1 MKRHSAAIVVVLL
14 SALALASCGGTSD
27 NGQDVGPGDTS
38 SGSLPPNPGAGPP
51 TVTGFHAL
59 FTPAGGLLPYPYDA
73 FFAGTTDGTL
83 NVPLSAFSTAT
94 FREPGVATTAP
105 AQPVQNALDGFST
118 TQPITARFSGAIDAA
133 SLSPAN
139 VIVLQVNIDP
149 ATKGVVGFV
158 RPLVPGTDFSLGVD
172 ATLGATTLEI
182 TPLRPLAPKSG
193 YLVFLL
199 NTIRGASGEA
209 ASADTDFATIRQTI
223 LTEFA
228 ARPPGSPP
236 AAATCATVTNTTLR
250 ALCQLTSSHF
260 IIASVAQI
268 PAANVIL
275 SFSFSTQSVSDTL
288 DFLNTTTAAGA
299 YTLVNTG
306 LTTAQVLPGSPGA
319 ARIYAGTLRVPYYLT
334 PPSAGDP
341 TAPLTR
347 YWTAAATQPFTV
359 PGIDPN
365 SQLVTRFKPAPA
377 VKATLDIPLLL
388 TIPALGAPGPDGW
401 PIVIFQHGTPRTRGD
416 ALLVAD
422 RLSARG
428 FAVIAID
435 LPLHGI
441 TPTDDFAP
449 LRQAG
454 RERTFDLDFVNNTT
468 SAPGPDGV
476 IDATGTHFINL
487 TNLLVSR
494 DNVRQTVADLI
505 TLVRTIPTIDYDT
518 SGTAD
523 FDPARIHY
531 IGYSFGGIAGTPFL
545 GVNSEVGAS
554 ALPMAAGGLTAV
566 LQGSG
571 VYGPRINAAL
581 AAANP
586 LITPGSALYRAFFRD
601 AQTAID
607 SADAINYAQ
616 RVVTLPAGNA
626 RNIHMFYIVGGAPN
640 PAGGTWAPDDTV
652 PFARSQALADL
663 MGLKVVTASEVL
675 TEPAD
680 TGVQVRL
687 NSGVHGSYLDPRASQ
702 AVRDEMQIQI
712 TEWLFDQGTEVTVTD
727 PTVIAP

>member
-1 MKRHSAAIVVVLL
+1 MKRHSAAIVVLL
-14 SALALASCGGTSD
+14 SALALASCGTSD
-27 NGQDVGPGDTS
+27 NGQDVGTTDTS

-73 FFAGTTDGTL
+73 FFAGSTDGTL

-94 FREPGVATTAP
+94 FRQPGVPATAP
-105 AQPVQNALDGFST
+105 AEPVQNALDGFST

-158 RPLVPGTDFSLGVD
+158 RALVPGTDFSLGVD
-172 ATLGATTLEI
+172 AALGSTTLEI

-199 NTIRGASGEA
+199 NSIRATDGSA

-228 ARPPGSPP
+228 SRPPGSPP
-236 AAATCATVTNTTLR
+236 AAATCAVITNTTLR

-268 PAANVIL
+268 PVANVIL

-288 DFLNTTTAAGA
+288 DFLNATTAAGA
-299 YTLVNTG
+299 YAIANTG
-306 LTTAQVLPGSPGA
+306 LTTGAVIPTSPGLA
-319 ARIYAGTLRVPYYLT
+319 QIYAGTLQVPYYLT

-377 VKATLDIPLLL
+377 VKATLDIPLLV
-388 TIPALGAPGPDGW
+388 TIPTVGAPGPDGW
-401 PIVIFQHGTPRTRGD
+401 PVVIFQHGTPRTRGD

-422 RLSARG
+422 RLSAAG
-428 FAVIAID
+428 FATIAID

-441 TPTDDFAP
+441 TPTDLFAP

-468 SAPGPDGV
+468 GAAGPDGT

-487 TNLLVSR
+487 ANVLVSR
-494 DNVRQTVADLI
+494 DNIRQAIADLI
-505 TLVRTIPTIDYDT
+505 VLVKTIPTIDVDT
-518 SGTAD
+518 NGSPD
-523 FDPARIHY
+523 FDPARIHFV
-531 IGYSFGGIAGTPFL
+531 GYSFGGIVGAPLL
-545 GVNSEVGAS
+545 GVNSDVGTS
-554 ALPMAAGGLTAV
+554 ALPMAAGGLTGT
-566 LQGSG
+566 LQES
-571 VYGPRINAAL
+571 VFYAPRINAAL

-607 SADAINYAQ
+607 SADAINYAT
-616 RVVTLPAGNA
+616 RAVALPAGNP
-626 RNIHMFYIVGGAPN
+626 RKIHMFYIVGGAPN
-640 PAGGTWAPDDTV
+640 PAGGTWAPDNTV
-652 PFARSQALADL
+652 PASRSQALANL
-663 MGLKVVTASEVL
+663 MGLPVFTTSGPVTGPGA
-675 TEPAD
+675 
-680 TGVQVRL
+680 QVRL
-687 NSGVHGSYLDPRASQ
+687 NSGIHNSYLDPGPAPAVTVEMQTQIAAFLASQ
-702 AVRDEMQIQI
+702 GAAVVI
-712 TEWLFDQGTEVTVTD
+712 TD
-727 PTVIAP
+727 PTVVAP

>member
-1 MKRHSAAIVVVLL
+1 MKRHSAAIVVLL

-27 NGQDVGPGDTS
+27 NGQDVGPTNTS
-38 SGSLPPNPGAGPP
+38 SGSLPPNPGSAPP

-59 FTPAGGLLPYPYDA
+59 FAPAGGLLPYPYDA

-94 FREPGVATTAP
+94 FRQPGVPTTAP
-105 AQPVQNALDGFST
+105 AEPVQNALDGFST

-133 SLSPAN
+133 SLTPAN
-139 VIVLQVNIDP
+139 VIVLRVNIDP

-158 RPLVPGTDFSLGVD
+158 GPLVPGTDFSLGVD
-172 ATLGATTLEI
+172 ATLGSTTLEI
-182 TPLRPLAPKSG
+182 TPLRPLAPKAG

-199 NTIRGASGEA
+199 NGIRGTDGSV

-236 AAATCATVTNTTLR
+236 AAATCATITSATLR

-260 IIASVAQI
+260 IIAGAAQI
-268 PAANVIL
+268 PPANIIL

-288 DFLNTTTAAGA
+288 DFLNTTTTAGA
-299 YTLVNTG
+299 YAIANTG
-306 LTTAQVLPGSPGA
+306 LTTGAVIPMSPGLA
-319 ARIYAGTLRVPYYLT
+319 QIYAGTLRVPYYLT

-377 VKATLDIPLLL
+377 VKATLDIPLLV
-388 TIPALGAPGPDGW
+388 TIPAVGAPGPDGW
-401 PIVIFQHGTPRTRGD
+401 PVVIFQHGTPRTRGD

-422 RLSARG
+422 RLSVAG
-428 FAVIAID
+428 FATIAID

-441 TPTDDFAP
+441 TPTDLFAP

-468 SAPGPDGV
+468 GAAGPDGT

-487 TNLLVSR
+487 SNVLVSR
-494 DNVRQTVADLI
+494 DNIRQAIADLI
-505 TLVRTIPTIDYDT
+505 VLVRTIPTIDVDT
-518 SGTAD
+518 NGSPD

-531 IGYSFGGIAGTPFL
+531 VGYSFGGIAGVPFL
-545 GVNSEVGAS
+545 GVNSDVGAS
-554 ALPMAAGGLTAV
+554 ALPMAAGGLTGV
-566 LQGSG
+566 LQESAF
-571 VYGPRINAAL
+571 YAPRINAAL

-586 LITPGSALYRAFFRD
+586 LIQPGSALYRAFFRD

-616 RVVTLPAGNA
+616 RAVTLPAGNA
-626 RNIHMFYIVGGAPN
+626 RNVHMFYIVGGAPN
-640 PAGGTWAPDDTV
+640 PAGGTWGPDNTV
-652 PFARSQALADL
+652 PASRSQALANL
-663 MGLKVVTASEVL
+663 MGLRVVTATTVL

-680 TGVQVRL
+680 TGAQVRL
-687 NSGVHGSYLDPRASQ
+687 NSGIHNSYLDPGPAP
-702 AVRDEMQIQI
+702 AVTAEMQMQI
-712 TEWLFDQGTEVTVTD
+712 AAFLVAQGAAVTVTD